1 MSESMVPELAE
12 SCHGKGYVDNNAY
25 LQAVGGVD

>member
-25 LQAVGGVD
+25 LKP